1 MKGKYNSNVHAT
13 LLAAVGGYILYIAW
27 SLFEKYRDNSGEM
40 PPVLNIIAIIV
51 FAIGGL
57 GTVYYAWTVYRKGK
71 KEESEKKDNIE
82 EDNK

>member
-1 MKGKYNSNVHAT
+1 
-13 LLAAVGGYILYIAW
+13 
-27 SLFEKYRDNSGEM
+27 M

-57 GTVYYAWTVYRKGK
+57 GTVYFAWTVYRKGK